1 MEEIAKKKGFP
12 INQTGLIAFIVVVLV
27 LASLGTFI
35 AGKNGPQNPAPTESV
50 DTTPKMTTSLA
61 PQTLIYGTWT
71 QSNSLVKAIDL
82 SNGKYQTIAALPVDI
97 KKITVAS
104 PDTLIYI
111 NRTNEITNQVD
122 QGKEISIYSLT
133 QNKVT
138 ATLQAEP
145 GFAIDDYVVSPN
157 KKYLATWELAFAP
170 GSSIPRG
177 GRSRVYAVN
186 LANPSVKN
194 LIYDEEASDIPVH
207 YPSAIVDNGRVF
219 SDTFLSNSGPGYSY
233 GMSVAN
239 LDGTGKQDLDQ
250 MKNGTYGTQP
260 ALSPDGTKLAFAGY
274 DGSDGA
280 TLTKSGFRKA
290 ILAPNTV
297 ETLDVNS
304 LTRQKLANLPNTNIY
319 VNVRWDRETGN
330 LLLGTTIGLHKYNLA
345 TSTLKKINTQK
356 GSMFIATLSPDKTL
370 KGAIEASESCLA
382 NLGAGYQ
389 SCFRQFTVQ
398 DSTTSQETSLP
409 LPDPLMQLIEFASP
423 NYFSSN
429 VSSAQA
435 NVNPEDVSIK
445 KPYFIDLFSTK
456 NNEKENLQLYTF
468 LLKSD
473 LAPKRQGQQSDPI
486 PPTVTGTPSDNLP
499 RCRDLAAQQCK
510 SQGLTP
516 GSDEFD
522 DCEDNLKDV
531 YKDQDACDDSP
542 LYLYGAEGQK
552 VKVNV
557 NTYVYNSQPG
567 YDNGYEATLLKD
579 GKMLVNGTT
588 TDSIKYNFTPGIK
601 KINPPSYGKVTTRKE
616 LSSVLTDYSQKIGL
630 NQKETEDLRSFA
642 EKRITSPYVF
652 VSFFNQKKSEEI
664 LPLSFS
670 PKPDNYLNIVFYFKQ
685 YGTNPSFTPIAP
697 VFSTPLNRSGFTAVE
712 ISELVE

>member
-35 AGKNGPQNPAPTESV
+35 AGKNGPQNPVPTGPV

-111 NRTNEITNQVD
+111 NRINEITNQVD

-194 LIYDEEASDIPVH
+194 LIYDEEVSDTPIH
-207 YPSAIVDNGRVF
+207 YPRAIIDNGRVF
-219 SDTFLSNSGPGYSY
+219 LDTFMANDGRGYAY

-239 LDGTGKQDLDQ
+239 LDGSDKQDLDN

-260 ALSPDGTKLAFAGY
+260 ALSPDGAKLAFAGY
-274 DGSDGA
+274 EGSDGA
-280 TLTKSGFRKA
+280 TIKSGFRKA

-304 LTRQKLANLPNTNIY
+304 LAREKLANLPNTNIY
-319 VNVRWDRETGN
+319 ADVRWDRETGN
-330 LLLGTTIGLHKYNLA
+330 LLLGTTIGLQKYSLA
-345 TSTLKKINTQK
+345 TSTLKKVNTQK

-370 KGAIEASESCLA
+370 KGAIEASGSCLA

-389 SCFRQFTVQ
+389 GCFRQFTVQ

-409 LPDPLMQLIEFASP
+409 LPDPLMQLIEFAP
-423 NYFSSN
+423 PDYFSSN
-429 VSSAQA
+429 ASSVQA
-435 NVNPEDVSIK
+435 NVNPGDVSIK

-456 NNEKENLQLYTF
+456 NNEKEKLQLYTF

-473 LAPKRQGQQSDPI
+473 LATKRGGQQSDPI
-486 PPTVTGTPSDNLP
+486 PPAITGTPLMGGQP

-510 SQGLTP
+510 EQGLTP
-516 GSDEFD
+516 GSGEFD

-531 YKDQDACDDSP
+531 YKDQDACYDSP
-542 LYLYGAEGQK
+542 LYLYGKEGQEVK
-552 VKVNV
+552 VKINA
-557 NTYVYNSQPG
+557 YVYNSQPG
-567 YDNGYEATLLKD
+567 YDNGYKITLLND
-579 GKMLVNGTT
+579 GKMLVNGTA
-588 TDSIKYNFTPGIK
+588 TDSIKYDYTPGIK
-601 KINPPSYGKVTTRKE
+601 KIDPPSYGKVTTRKE
-616 LSSVLTDYSQKIGL
+616 LSSVLANYSQKLGL
-630 NQKETEDLRSFA
+630 NQKETEDLINFA
-642 EKRITSPYVF
+642 ENRITSSYVF

-664 LPLSFS
+664 LPISFT
-670 PKPDNYLNIVFYFKQ
+670 PQPDNYLNIVFYFKE
-685 YGTNPSFTPIAP
+685 YDTNPSFTPMAP

-712 ISELVE
+712 ISSLVE